1 LNPGVDCAN
10 GAWGLTLNNMS
21 RSALL
26 PRLIAAL
33 RLDLGLYEEVSADAA
48 ASAQAFRVVLLAGV
62 SNGLG
67 LVRRFG
73 STGIVA
79 GVGAALLGWVLW
91 AAVIWL
97 IARLFRHQSQGRS
110 LLRALGFAN
119 APGVFLILGGFPTV
133 GSLIRYAVVAW
144 LVATTVRA
152 VQATFGIAARR
163 ALLISIMGFVVY
175 LALGVV
181 STHWAS
187 S

>member
-1 LNPGVDCAN
+1 
-10 GAWGLTLNNMS
+10 MS
-21 RSALL
+21 RSGLVN
-26 PRLIAAL
+26 RLIAAL
-33 RLDLGLYEEVSADAA
+33 RLDLRLYEEVSADAA
-48 ASAQAFRVVLLAGV
+48 ASGQAFRVVLLAGV
-62 SNGLG
+62 SNGLA

-91 AAVIWL
+91 AAVIWMV
-97 IARLFRHQSQGRS
+97 ARLFRHRRQGRS

-119 APGVFLILGGFPTV
+119 SPGVFLFLGGLPTV
-133 GSLIRYAVVAW
+133 GFLIRYTVVAW
-144 LVATTVRA
+144 LVATTMRA

-163 ALLISIMGFVVY
+163 ALVISIIGFLVY

-181 STHWAS
+181 SAHFAS

>member
-1 LNPGVDCAN
+1 V
-10 GAWGLTLNNMS
+10 GLTLGDRS
-21 RSALL
+21 RSSLVQ
-26 PRLIAAL
+26 RLIAAL
-33 RLDLGLYEEVSADAA
+33 RLDLRLYEEVSADVA
-48 ASAQAFRVVLLAGV
+48 ASGQAFRVVLLAGV

-79 GVGAALLGWVLW
+79 GVGAALVGWALW

-110 LLRALGFAN
+110 LLRTLGFAN
-119 APGVFLILGGFPTV
+119 SPGVFLILGGFPTV
-133 GSLIRYAVVAW
+133 GPLIRYIVVAW

-163 ALLISIMGFVVY
+163 ALAISIIGFVVY
-175 LALGVV
+175 LVLGVL
-181 STHWAS
+181 SAHFAS
-187 S
+187 